1 MTAHAL
7 TEPGALTT
15 SPDVWDQQRLAS
27 LLADVGETGL
37 RDILRLFMADMPFL
51 QSQLATAIAAGNAPA
66 ARAVL
71 AVVLDSAE
79 ALGLSALAGLVHR
92 IRDDP
97 LAPANPNLLAQEA
110 ARIRFVPS
118 LKYAS

>member
-7 TEPGALTT
+7 TDPNAVPECPE
-15 SPDVWDQQRLAS
+15 VWDEQRLAS
-27 LLADVGETGL
+27 LLADVGEAGL

-51 QSQLATAIAAGNAPA
+51 QSQFTQAAAAADAGR

-71 AVVLDSAE
+71 STVVDSAE
-79 ALGLSALAGLVHR
+79 ALGLPALAALAR
-92 IRDDP
+92 RMREDP
-97 LAPANPNLLAQEA
+97 LAPANPGLLAHEL

-118 LKYAS
+118 LKHAS